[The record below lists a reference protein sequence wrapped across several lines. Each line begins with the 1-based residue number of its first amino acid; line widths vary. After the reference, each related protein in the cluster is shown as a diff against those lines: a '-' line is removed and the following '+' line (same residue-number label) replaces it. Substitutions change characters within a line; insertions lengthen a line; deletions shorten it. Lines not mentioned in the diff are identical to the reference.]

1 MFCLKISLRLLLLLL
16 AKRRGTACGGGD
28 SVYVSSSPPV
38 LRGPSGLLWGDKSP
52 VVANGATVSRRPLT
66 RGGAFKLSHFLRG
79 SARRARG
86 MNGCFC
92 ILFFQ
97 SPSAL
102 LVPLIKE
109 GQSFTW
115 FLSFNYSSSLLRGGG
130 PLAVEEMA
138 FVYSI
143 SLPALPYCLWQIGI
157 RFFKMILF

>member
-1 MFCLKISLRLLLLLL
+1 MFCLKISLRLLLLLF

-38 LRGPSGLLWGDKSP
+38 LRSPSGLLWGDKSP

-66 RGGAFKLSHFLRG
+66 RGGTFKLSHFLRG

-97 SPSAL
+97 SPSATLL
-102 LVPLIKE
+102 LVPLSQRGTIHYLVFCFTTPPLCQDE
-109 GQSFTW
+109 GDR
-115 FLSFNYSSSLLRGGG
+115 LR
-130 PLAVEEMA
+130 
-138 FVYSI
+138 
-143 SLPALPYCLWQIGI
+143 W
-157 RFFKMILF
+157 RR